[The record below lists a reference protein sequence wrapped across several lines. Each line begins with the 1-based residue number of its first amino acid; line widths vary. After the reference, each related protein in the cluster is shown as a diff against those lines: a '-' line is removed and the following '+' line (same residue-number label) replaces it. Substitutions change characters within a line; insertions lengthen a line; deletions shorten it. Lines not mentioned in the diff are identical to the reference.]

1 MRMKAK
7 VIDTILLTKMLQS
20 VEKLSKTCIMKFTE
34 DKIYIIIAKI
44 ELTELQVW
52 GQVASNLLL
61 EEFTIES
68 ANNNEIWIEVRTDH
82 VIRVL
87 KSAQTS
93 IDIHCKLSKKKELS
107 SLSFNIKRMVSQNL
121 SQQEKSKKEQFSECQ
136 ISIIDFENFVHNYII
151 NPSNII
157 CSIIENFAVI
167 FYVYVKNESTPLMD
181 YDQETRQFGTLTF
194 YIPAII

>member
-44 ELTELQVW
+44 ELTELQ
-52 GQVASNLLL
+52 NLLL

-151 NPSNII
+151 NPS
-157 CSIIENFAVI
+157 IIENFAVI

-194 YIPAII
+194 YIPAIIV